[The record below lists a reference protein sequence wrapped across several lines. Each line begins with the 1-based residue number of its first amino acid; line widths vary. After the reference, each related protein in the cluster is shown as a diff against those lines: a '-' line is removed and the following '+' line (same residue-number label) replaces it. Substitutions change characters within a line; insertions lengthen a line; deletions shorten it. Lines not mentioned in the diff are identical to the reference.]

1 MTYISYSSGGCT
13 ASITKNRN
21 RVKVY
26 QDKSNKSQIF
36 LQDGEEFEIEL
47 FNPKQNQILAKIWIN
62 NKLIS
67 TSGIVLKPGQRVY
80 LERYIDTPEKFTFS
94 TYEVEDSKEAK
105 EAIAKNGF
113 IKVEFYD
120 EYVISNFGNPIWTN
134 GSGTLTTSNPTWTT
148 YTTPTYGGSTLNN
161 VFYASNTI
169 GGKPSLTSSIGSLN
183 EVKIDTQN
191 ISSKSVETGR
201 IEGGEQSEQKFE
213 TTYGNFNSWSSSS
226 VEVQIL
232 PVSQKPVEI
241 GEIRKYCTE
250 CGTRVKKSSWKFC
263 PSCGAKF

>member
-1 MTYISYSSGGCT
+1 MTYVTYSSGGCT

-47 FNPKQNQILAKIWIN
+47 FNPKQNQVLAKIWIN
-62 NKLIS
+62 DKLIS
-67 TSGIVLKPGQRVY
+67 SAGIVLKPGQRVY

-105 EAIAKNGF
+105 NAIAKNGF

-120 EYVISNFGNPIWTN
+120 EYIPSNFGNSIWIN
-134 GSGTLTTSNPTWTT
+134 GSSSSPSWTTLGT
-148 YTTPTYGGSTLNN
+148 YTTPTYGGSTINSVYYTN
-161 VFYASNTI
+161 YASGT
-169 GGKPSLTSSIGSLN
+169 LTSSVGLLN
-183 EVKIDTQN
+183 EEKIDTQN
-191 ISSKSVETGR
+191 LSSKSIETGR
-201 IEGGEQSEQKFE
+201 IEGGEKSEQKFE
-213 TTYGNFNSWSSSS
+213 TTYGNFNSWSSTST
-226 VEVQIL
+226 EVQIL

-241 GEIRKYCTE
+241 GEIRTYCTE

-263 PSCGAKF
+263 PSCGSKF